1 MKISLTFFLHR
12 DNLIKDMKLP
22 MLFARTNTGA
32 IQTWTIEVDGNKF
45 RTHYGQI
52 DGAIQIT
59 EWTVCEGKN
68 TGKKNATSNEDQAV
82 KEAKATWK
90 KKKESGYFEKINDI
104 DGVSFTEP
112 MLAKN
117 YDDYKDELKYPIYS
131 QPKLDGIRC
140 VVKKDGMWSRNGKSI
155 VSAPH
160 VLVALKPFFDKF
172 PNAILDGELY
182 ADKFANDFNAICSLV
197 KKTKPTPEDLV
208 ESATNIQYWVYDWIV
223 SKTFSDRNADITTY
237 LTNNNVV
244 RRVPTHL
251 VDTITHLNELYEKY
265 VVEGYE
271 GQMVRTDGPYE
282 NKRSKCLLKRK
293 EFKDSE
299 FKILDI
305 VEGVGNKSGMAGH
318 MVFKNHKDI
327 EFHSN
332 IKGDRTY
339 LRELL
344 TNKNK
349 LIGKSATVKYFNLTP
364 GDELPRFPYVVNI
377 DRENYE

>member
-1 MKISLTFFLHR
+1 MTSTNFVVISLQ
-12 DNLIKDMKLP
+12 DMKLP

-32 IQTWTIEVDGNKF
+32 IQTWTIEVDGNKY

-59 EWTVCEGKN
+59 EWTLCAGKN

-90 KKKESGYFEKINDI
+90 KKKESGYFENITDI

-117 YDDYKDELKYPIYS
+117 YDDYNDELKYPVYS

-140 VVKKDGMWSRNGKSI
+140 VVKKDGMWSRNGKPI

-160 VLVALKPFFDKF
+160 VLVALKDFFNRF

-197 KKTKPTPEDLV
+197 KKTKPTPEDLA
-208 ESATNIQYWVYDWIV
+208 ESAKNIQYWVYDWIV
-223 SKTFSDRNADITTY
+223 SKTFSDRNADITSY

-251 VDTITHLNELYEKY
+251 VDTITHLNDLYEKY
-265 VVEGYE
+265 IDEGYE
-271 GQMVRTDGPYE
+271 GQMVRTDGVYE
-282 NKRSKCLLKRK
+282 NKRSKHLLKRK
-293 EFKDSE
+293 EFQDSE

-305 VEGVGNKSGMAGH
+305 VEGIGNKSGMAGY

-332 IKGDRTY
+332 IKGTREY
-339 LRELL
+339 LKELL
-344 TNKNK
+344 KNKNK

-364 GDELPRFPYVVNI
+364 DDEIPRFPYTIAI
-377 DRENYE
+377 DRESYE

>member
-1 MKISLTFFLHR
+1 
-12 DNLIKDMKLP
+12 MKLP

-32 IQTWTIEVDGNKF
+32 IQTWIIEVEGNKY

-59 EWTVCEGKN
+59 EWTLCTGKN
-68 TGKKNATSNEDQAV
+68 TGKKNATSAEDQAV
-82 KEAKATWK
+82 KEAKSTWK
-90 KKKESGYFEKINDI
+90 KKKESGYFENINDI
-104 DGVSFTEP
+104 DGIGFTEP
-112 MLAKN
+112 MLAKS
-117 YDDYKDELKYPIYS
+117 YDDYKDELKYPVYS

-140 VVKKDGMWSRNGKSI
+140 VVKKDGMWSRNGKPI

-197 KKTKPTPEDLV
+197 KKTKPTPEDLTD
-208 ESATNIQYWVYDWIV
+208 SAKNIQYWVYDWIV
-223 SKTFSDRNADITTY
+223 QKTFSDRNADITTY
-237 LTNNNVV
+237 LVNNNVV

-265 VVEGYE
+265 VDEGYE

-282 NKRSKCLLKRK
+282 NKRSKHLLKRK
-293 EFKDSE
+293 EFQDSE

-305 VEGVGNKSGMAGH
+305 VEGIGNKSGMAGY
-318 MVFKNHKDI
+318 MVFKNHKGI

-332 IKGDRTY
+332 IKGTRLY
-339 LRELL
+339 LKELL
-344 TNKNK
+344 NNKNK

-364 GDELPRFPYVVNI
+364 GDELPRFPYVTNI
-377 DRENYE
+377 DRESYE

>member
-68 TGKKNATSNEDQAV
+68 TGKKNATSAEDQAV

-90 KKKESGYFEKINDI
+90 KKKESGYFENINDI
-104 DGVSFTEP
+104 DGIGFTEP

-117 YDDYKDELKYPIYS
+117 YDDYKDDLKYPVYS

-140 VVKKDGMWSRNGKSI
+140 VVKKDGMWSRNGKLI

-160 VLVALKPFFDKF
+160 VLVALKEFFVKF
-172 PNAILDGELY
+172 PDAILDGELY

-223 SKTFSDRNADITTY
+223 QKTFSDRNDDITTY

-332 IKGDRTY
+332 IKGTREY
-339 LRELL
+339 LKELL

-364 GDELPRFPYVVNI
+364 GDEIPRFPYVMNI
-377 DRENYE
+377 DRESYE

>member
-1 MKISLTFFLHR
+1 LTFSTDR

-59 EWTVCEGKN
+59 EWTVCDGKN

-117 YDDYKDELKYPIYS
+117 YDDYKDELKYPVYS

-172 PNAILDGELY
+172 PDAILDGELY

-223 SKTFSDRNADITTY
+223 SKTFSDRNSDITTY

-251 VDTITHLNELYEKY
+251 VYTITHLNELYEKY

-332 IKGDRTY
+332 IKGDRNY

>member
-1 MKISLTFFLHR
+1 
-12 DNLIKDMKLP
+12 MKLP

-32 IQTWTIEVDGNKF
+32 IQTWTIEVDGNKY
-45 RTHYGQI
+45 RTHYGQL

-59 EWTVCEGKN
+59 EWTLCVGKN

-90 KKKESGYFEKINDI
+90 KKKESGYFEKITDI

-117 YDDYKDELKYPIYS
+117 YDDYKDDLKYPVYS

-140 VVKKDGMWSRNGKSI
+140 VVKKDGMWSRNGKPI

-160 VLVALKPFFDKF
+160 VLVALKDFFVKF

-182 ADKFANDFNAICSLV
+182 ADKFANDFNAICR
-197 KKTKPTPEDLV
+197 
-208 ESATNIQYWVYDWIV
+208 YWVYDWIV
-223 SKTFSDRNADITTY
+223 QKTFSDRNADITTY
-237 LTNNNVV
+237 LVNNNVV

-265 VVEGYE
+265 IDEGYE

-282 NKRSKCLLKRK
+282 NKRSKYLLKRK
-293 EFKDSE
+293 EFQDSE

-305 VEGVGNKSGMAGH
+305 VEGIGNKSGMAGY
-318 MVFKNHKDI
+318 MVFKNHKGI

-332 IKGDRTY
+332 IKGTREY
-339 LRELL
+339 LKELL
-344 TNKNK
+344 KNKNK

-364 GDELPRFPYVVNI
+364 GDELPRFPYVTNI
-377 DRENYE
+377 DRESYE

>member
-1 MKISLTFFLHR
+1 
-12 DNLIKDMKLP
+12 MKLP

-32 IQTWTIEVDGNKF
+32 IQTWTIEVDGNKY
-45 RTHYGQI
+45 RTHYGQL

-59 EWTVCEGKN
+59 EWTLCVGKN

-90 KKKESGYFEKINDI
+90 KKKESGYFEKITDI

-117 YDDYKDELKYPIYS
+117 YDDYKDDLKYPVYS

-140 VVKKDGMWSRNGKSI
+140 VVKKDGMWSRNGKPI

-160 VLVALKPFFDKF
+160 VLVALKDFFVKF

-197 KKTKPTPEDLV
+197 KKTKPTPEDLT
-208 ESATNIQYWVYDWIV
+208 ESAKNIQYWVYDWIV
-223 SKTFSDRNADITTY
+223 QKTFSDRNADITTY
-237 LTNNNVV
+237 LVNNN
-244 RRVPTHL
+244 
-251 VDTITHLNELYEKY
+251 
-265 VVEGYE
+265 
-271 GQMVRTDGPYE
+271 
-282 NKRSKCLLKRK
+282 
-293 EFKDSE
+293 DSE

-305 VEGVGNKSGMAGH
+305 VEGIGNKSGMAGY
-318 MVFKNHKDI
+318 MVFKNHKGI

-332 IKGDRTY
+332 IKGTREY
-339 LRELL
+339 LKELL
-344 TNKNK
+344 KNKNK

-364 GDELPRFPYVVNI
+364 GDELPRFPYVTNI
-377 DRENYE
+377 DRESYE

>member
-1 MKISLTFFLHR
+1 MKISLTFFLR
-12 DNLIKDMKLP
+12 RGNIIKNMKLP

-32 IQTWTIEVDGNKF
+32 IQTWTIEVDGNKY
-45 RTHYGQI
+45 RTHYGQV
-52 DGAIQIT
+52 DGAIQTT
-59 EWTVCEGKN
+59 EWTLCEGKN
-68 TGKKNATSNEDQAV
+68 TGKKNATSDEDQAT

-90 KKKESGYFEKINDI
+90 KKKESGYFDNIKDI
-104 DGVSFTEP
+104 DDTSFTEP

-117 YDDYKDELKYPIYS
+117 YDDYKDELKYPVYS

-140 VVKKDGMWSRNGKSI
+140 VVKRDGMWSRNGKPI

-197 KKTKPTPEDLV
+197 KKTKPTAEDLAD
-208 ESATNIQYWVYDWIV
+208 SAKNIQYWVYDWIV
-223 SKTFSDRNADITTY
+223 QKTFSDRNSDITTY

-265 VVEGYE
+265 VDEGYE

-282 NKRSKCLLKRK
+282 NKRSKHLLKRK
-293 EFKDSE
+293 EFQDSE
-299 FKILDI
+299 YKILDV

-318 MVFKNHKDI
+318 MVFKNHKNI

-332 IKGDRTY
+332 IKGNREY
-339 LRELL
+339 LKQLL
-344 TNKNK
+344 KNKNK

-364 GDELPRFPYVVNI
+364 DDEIPRFPYVINI
-377 DRENYE
+377 DRESYE

>member
-223 SKTFSDRNADITTY
+223 SKTFSDRNSDITTY

>member
-1 MKISLTFFLHR
+1 
-12 DNLIKDMKLP
+12 MKLP

-32 IQTWTIEVDGNKF
+32 IQTWTIEVDGNKY

-52 DGAIQIT
+52 DGAIQTT

-68 TGKKNATSNEDQAV
+68 TGKKNATSAEDQAT

-90 KKKESGYFEKINDI
+90 KKKESGYFDNVKDI
-104 DGVSFTEP
+104 DDNSFTEP

-117 YDDYKDELKYPIYS
+117 YDDYKDDLKYPVYS

-140 VVKKDGMWSRNGKSI
+140 VVKRDGMWSRNGKPI

-160 VLVALKPFFDKF
+160 ILVSLQPFFDRF
-172 PNAILDGELY
+172 PDAILDGELY

-197 KKTKPTPEDLV
+197 KKTKPTAEDLA
-208 ESATNIQYWVYDWIV
+208 ESAKNIQYWVYDWIV
-223 SKTFSDRNADITTY
+223 QKTFSDRNADITTY

-265 VVEGYE
+265 VDEGYE

-282 NKRSKCLLKRK
+282 NKRSKHLLKRK
-293 EFKDSE
+293 EFQDAE

-318 MVFKNHKDI
+318 MVFKNHKGI

-332 IKGDRTY
+332 IKGNREY
-339 LRELL
+339 LKELL
-344 TNKNK
+344 KNK
-349 LIGKSATVKYFNLTP
+349 KKYLGKSATVKYFNLTP
-364 GDELPRFPYVVNI
+364 DDEIPRFPYTI
-377 DRENYE
+377 AIRDYE

>member
-1 MKISLTFFLHR
+1 
-12 DNLIKDMKLP
+12 

-59 EWTVCEGKN
+59 EWTLCTGKN
-68 TGKKNATSNEDQAV
+68 TGKKNATSAEDQAV
-82 KEAKATWK
+82 KEANATWK

-140 VVKKDGMWSRNGKSI
+140 VVKKDGMWSRNGKPI

-172 PNAILDGELY
+172 PDAILDGELY

-197 KKTKPTPEDLV
+197 KKTKPTSEDLV
-208 ESATNIQYWVYDWIV
+208 ESANNIQYWVYDWIV
-223 SKTFSDRNADITTY
+223 QKTFSDRNSDITSHF
-237 LTNNNVV
+237 TNNNVV

-251 VDTITHLNELYEKY
+251 VDTITQLNELYEKY

-271 GQMVRTDGPYE
+271 GQMVRTDGLYE
-282 NKRSKCLLKRK
+282 NKRSKHLLKRK

-332 IKGDRTY
+332 IKGTRDR
-339 LRELL
+339 LKELL
-344 TNKNK
+344 KNKNNY
-349 LIGKSATVKYFNLTP
+349 IGKSATVKYFNLTP
-364 GDELPRFPYVVNI
+364 ADELPRFPYVTNI
-377 DRENYE
+377 DRESYE